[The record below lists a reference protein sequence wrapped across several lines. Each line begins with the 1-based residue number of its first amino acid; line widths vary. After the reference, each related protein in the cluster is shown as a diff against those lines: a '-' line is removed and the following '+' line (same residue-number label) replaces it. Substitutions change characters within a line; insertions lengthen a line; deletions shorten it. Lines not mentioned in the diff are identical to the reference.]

1 MVVGSSTRRWNV
13 RRRAKHSRLEG
24 TRKALGLSGK
34 VIPTNKIGM
43 AIDTLVMPGDRVVL
57 EGNNQKQADFLS
69 RALVNVDSE
78 RIHDLHMIMPSV
90 SLPEHMDL
98 FEKGLPS
105 ASIFRTRDRKACA
118 LRSSLKTAS
127 SK

>member
-1 MVVGSSTRRWNV
+1 MVVGSSTRRWDV
-13 RRRAKHSRLEG
+13 RRRAKHARLEG

-57 EGNNQKQADFLS
+57 EGNNPKQADFLS

-78 RIHDLHMIMPSV
+78 RIR
-90 SLPEHMDL
+90 
-98 FEKGLPS
+98 K
-105 ASIFRTRDRKACA
+105 RDCQAPRFFVRGIAKLAHCA
-118 LRSSLKTAS
+118 AP
-127 SK
+127 

>member
-1 MVVGSSTRRWNV
+1 MVVGSSTRRWDI
-13 RRRAKHSRLEG
+13 RRRAKHARLEG

-43 AIDTLVMPGDRVVL
+43 AIDTLVIPGDRVVL

-98 FEKGLPS
+98 FEKGIAKRLDFS
-105 ASIFRTRDRKACA
+105 YAGSQS
-118 LRSSLKTAS
+118 LRIA
-127 SK
+127 

>member
-1 MVVGSSTRRWNV
+1 MVVGSSTRRWDV
-13 RRRAKHSRLEG
+13 RRRAKHARLEG

-90 SLPEHMDL
+90 SLPEHMDR
-98 FEKGLPS
+98 LPN

-118 LRSSLKTAS
+118 LHSSLKTAS

>member
-1 MVVGSSTRRWNV
+1 MVVGSSTRRWDV
-13 RRRAKHSRLEG
+13 RRRAKHARLEG

-69 RALVNVDSE
+69 RALVNVDAE

-90 SLPEHMDL
+90 SLPEHMD
-98 FEKGLPS
+98 
-105 ASIFRTRDRKACA
+105 FRKRDCQAPRFFVRGIAKLAHCA
-118 LRSSLKTAS
+118 AP
-127 SK
+127 